1 MLLLLLPFSAG
12 LLNGLQTVMNG
23 LQTAYYGNFVP
34 ATFLNFAIG
43 LVGLGLILL
52 VRGLVEGS
60 WPAPPTA
67 VWLYLGGPL
76 GVLIVGGASALVKHL
91 GALMTSLGMIAGQL
105 VGALV
110 LDLVWPSTDT
120 TGFPWFEA
128 IGTAVAILGIFIA
141 SKPPVSHPIAATNP
155 TAADK

>member
-1 MLLLLLPFSAG
+1 M
-12 LLNGLQTVMNG
+12 
-23 LQTAYYGNFVP
+23 P

-76 GVLIVGGASALVKHL
+76 GVLIVGGASALGKHL

-105 VGALV
+105 IGALV

-120 TGFPWFEA
+120 TGFPWLEA